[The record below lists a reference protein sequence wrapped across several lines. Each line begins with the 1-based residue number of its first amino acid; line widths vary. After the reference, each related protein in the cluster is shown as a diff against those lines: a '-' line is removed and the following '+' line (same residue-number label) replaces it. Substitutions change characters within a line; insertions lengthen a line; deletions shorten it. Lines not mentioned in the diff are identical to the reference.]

1 MKRITIKR
9 IKEWLNNQSIQ
20 KKLIISNFFG
30 STLSYIPVIL
40 IMLSYE
46 YFALRNHSLDQL
58 HVESDMVVESVAA
71 AMAFQDAVAAE
82 ESLRTLRGADDILE
96 AHLFLNDKTLF
107 KSYYRNPK
115 KALPQQDVFNMKVD
129 TFSYIVVKKMISL
142 RSQQVGSLI
151 IVASMK
157 HFYTRLFWYMLILV
171 GATAFGLYFATLIA
185 VRISK
190 MITTPLISLTH
201 TTEKIM
207 AEGTYNTPIESASN
221 SASND
226 EVGMLSRAFSA
237 MISQIRERD
246 KSLKHLAYYDRV
258 TGIAN
263 RHYFEERI
271 AQSVDN
277 ATRYGTSCALL
288 MLDLDDFKIVNDHYG
303 HPVGDMLL
311 KHVSETLR
319 LTLRSNDVI
328 FRIGGDE
335 FAVIIESECSE
346 ELLSMI
352 ALKIIHAISQPVLL
366 EKHTIVVGISI
377 GISCFPKYSKN
388 LNSLIR
394 HADTAMY
401 RAKSEGKNRYS
412 LFTSKRS

>member
-1 MKRITIKR
+1 MKRITMKR
-9 IKEWLNNQSIQ
+9 IRQWLGNQSIQ

-30 STLSYIPVIL
+30 SSISYIFVIL

-46 YFALRNHSLDQL
+46 YFALRNHSLSQL
-58 HVESDMVVESVAA
+58 NVESDMVVESVAA

-115 KALPQQDVFNMKVD
+115 KTLPLQDVFNMKVD
-129 TFSYIVVKKMISL
+129 TFSYIAVKKMISL

-171 GATAFGLYFATLIA
+171 GATSFGLYFATLIA

-190 MITTPLISLTH
+190 MITTPLESLTH

-207 AEGTYNTPIESASN
+207 AEGTYSTPIN

-237 MISQIRERD
+237 MISQIHERD
-246 KSLKHLAYYDRV
+246 ESLKHLAYYDRV

-366 EKHTIVVGISI
+366 EKHTVVVGISI